1 MRILCVDD
9 VFVIR
14 KMVKVTVDAL
24 QGELLEAANGKDAL
38 DLVEKNEGKIDL
50 ILLDWNMPEM
60 NGMEFLRAV
69 KSNEKFRHIPVIM
82 NTTESEKSKIIA
94 AVQAGASNY
103 IIKPFTEQELS
114 KKIMDTVISFPKLFN
129 GCLCKELKNA
139 LHSIT
144 GLQVTEAQIE
154 SSQNVT
160 RENCYSGQMLITGEI
175 NTLVSIYLSKESAAR
190 LSTLLLEKSQQE
202 LTPGDITKGLL
213 KLLRTV
219 SDKATATA
227 KEKMKITVAYLFAGF
242 IGENMT
248 VFSNNNKLYNI
259 DRKFSAGPLETFLMV
274 QYY

>member
-24 QGELLEAANGKDAL
+24 KGELLEAANGKDAL

-114 KKIMDTVISFPKLFN
+114 KKIMDTVLSFPKLFN
-129 GCLCKELKNA
+129 SCLCKELKNA
-139 LHSIT
+139 LNSIT
-144 GLQVTEAQIE
+144 GLQVTEAQVE
-154 SSQNVT
+154 SSQNVI
-160 RENCYSGQMLITGEI
+160 RENYYSGQMLITGEI
-175 NTLVSIYLSKESAAR
+175 NTLVSIYLSKENAAR
-190 LSTLLLEKSQQE
+190 LSPLLLEKSQQE

-213 KLLRTV
+213 KLLRTI

-248 VFSNNNKLYNI
+248 VFSSDKKLYNI
-259 DRKFSAGPLETFLMV
+259 DRKFSAGPLESYLMV
-274 QYY
+274 QYF

>member
-1 MRILCVDD
+1 LRILCVDD

-24 QGELLEAANGKDAL
+24 KGELLEAANGKDAL

-114 KKIMDTVISFPKLFN
+114 KKIMDTVLSFPKLFN
-129 GCLCKELKNA
+129 SCLCKELKNA
-139 LHSIT
+139 LNSIT
-144 GLQVTEAQIE
+144 GLQVTEAQVE
-154 SSQNVT
+154 SSQNVI
-160 RENCYSGQMLITGEI
+160 RENYYSGQMLITGEI
-175 NTLVSIYLSKESAAR
+175 NTLVSIYLSKENAAR
-190 LSTLLLEKSQQE
+190 LSPLLLEKSQQE

-213 KLLRTV
+213 KLLRTI

-248 VFSNNNKLYNI
+248 VFSSDKKLYNI
-259 DRKFSAGPLETFLMV
+259 DRKFSAGPLESYLMV
-274 QYY
+274 QYF

>member
-1 MRILCVDD
+1 
-9 VFVIR
+9 
-14 KMVKVTVDAL
+14 MVKATVDAL
-24 QGELLEAANGKDAL
+24 KGELLEAANGKDAL

-60 NGMEFLRAV
+60 NGMEFLCAV

-114 KKIMDTVISFPKLFN
+114 KKIMDTVLSLPKLFN

-139 LHSIT
+139 LNYIT
-144 GLQVTEAQIE
+144 GLQVTETQVE
-154 SSQNVT
+154 SSQNVI
-160 RENCYSGQMLITGEI
+160 RENYYSGQMLITGEI
-175 NTLVSIYLSKESAAR
+175 NTLVSIYLSKENAAR
-190 LSTLLLEKSQQE
+190 LSPLLLEKSQQE

-213 KLLRTV
+213 KLLRTI

-227 KEKMKITVAYLFAGF
+227 KQKMKITVAYLFAGF

-248 VFSNNNKLYNI
+248 VFSSDKKLYNI
-259 DRKFSAGPLETFLMV
+259 DRKFSAGPLESYLMV
-274 QYY
+274 QYF